1 MTGDFQVLPS
11 RTISVSEELSIEF
24 FIMTISQP
32 CILGNWSVHHIGGD
46 KILNQFVGRF
56 GGPV

>member
-56 GGPV
+56 G